1 LGYRPVTGVYPSSE
15 ANRIGLDYRHEASR
29 LPWPEPIIDGH
40 IHISGLRATRTL
52 MEVAKAYNIARFWS
66 QTPLEEVDT
75 LRAEFG
81 DRFEFIA
88 IPNYAARDRGEA
100 FMTDWL
106 DRLDRFRERGVR
118 IAKFWAA
125 PRGRD
130 FHESIRLDHPTRR
143 RAIRH
148 AVGLGMMLMVH
159 VADPD
164 TWFATHYK
172 DHRRYGTKASHYE
185 PLRQLLLEY
194 PHVPCLAA
202 HLAGNP
208 ENIDH
213 LQELLDRHPN
223 LYMDISATKWMV
235 RELSPRAARFA
246 AFCRHNPGRVLWGTD
261 NVVADANDDFDLYA
275 SRYWAMR
282 TLMESDYKGPSP
294 IVDPDLSLVD
304 PKLPSTST
312 ASMNGIGL
320 DPATLYW
327 LYHGAAGRLAQ
338 KARAV
343 EGATFGQST

>member
-1 LGYRPVTGVYPSSE
+1 LAYRPISGVYPRSE
-15 ANRIGLDYRHEASR
+15 PNQLGLDFRFEAAR
-29 LPWPEPIIDGH
+29 LPWPGPIIDGH
-40 IHISGLRATRTL
+40 IHISGTSATRTL
-52 MEVAKAYNIARFWS
+52 MDVARVYNIERFWS

-88 IPNYAARDRGEA
+88 IPNYAFRDRGEA
-100 FMTDWL
+100 FMTDWFT
-106 DRLDRFRERGVR
+106 RLDGFRERGVR

-130 FHESIRLDHPTRR
+130 FHESIRLDHPTRKA
-143 RAIRH
+143 AIKH
-148 AVGLGMMLMVH
+148 AVSLGMMIMVH

-164 TWFATHYK
+164 TWFSTHYK

-185 PLRQLLLEY
+185 PLRQLLSDY

-202 HLAGNP
+202 HLAGDP

-213 LQELLDRHPN
+213 LQELLDLHPN

-235 RELSPRAARFA
+235 RELSLRASRFA
-246 AFCRHNPGRVLWGTD
+246 AFCRQNPGRVLWGTD
-261 NVVADANDDFDLYA
+261 NVVAEANNNFELYA

-282 TLMESDYKGPSP
+282 ALMESNYQGASP

-304 PKLPSTST
+304 PRLPVNST
-312 ASMNGIGL
+312 ARMNGIFL
-320 DPATLYW
+320 DPTTLYW
-327 LYHGAAGRLAQ
+327 LYQGAARGLAKKAHEVGMQ
-338 KARAV
+338 K
-343 EGATFGQST
+343 